1 MGTRHLTIVKQEGE
15 IKVAQYGQW
24 DGYPDGVGT
33 DIAHFLHVI
42 RSPEMM
48 ERFRRRVALCR
59 WATQEDLDSINEAME
74 MTELEAPMNQLYP
87 EFSRDTS
94 ARLLWLIMNGKKNYL
109 LPENQQERLGST
121 QFDLHAAIIAEEE
134 SEEATLL
141 NNSIDFGSDRT
152 FCEWAWVIDLDE
164 DKLECYCGYRTCDGP
179 KGIFEEFDNPV
190 RLQASF
196 DLPMVEDY
204 GEFVARCE
212 PREPTEEE
220 EAKWTEELVEQMK
233 KHKAAKLIAPIVSI
247 LPESN
252 LEWIIFIDMV
262 EGFWKGLLYIGSI
275 ALFCSKM
282 GLI

>member
-1 MGTRHLTIVKQEGE
+1 MGTRHLTIVKQKGE
-15 IKVAQYGQW
+15 VKVAQYGQW

-33 DIAHFLHVI
+33 DIVNFLHEI
-42 RSPEMM
+42 KSPEMM

-59 WATQEDLDSINEAME
+59 WATQEEIDSINEAME

-109 LPENQQERLGST
+109 LPNNQQPRLGAT
-121 QFDLHAAIIAEEE
+121 QFNLAAATVAEEE
-134 SEEATLL
+134 SKEATLL
-141 NNSIDFGSDRT
+141 NNSIDFGNDRM

-196 DLPMVEDY
+196 DLPIKEDY
-204 GEFVARCE
+204 GEFIARCE

-220 EAKWTEELVEQMK
+220 EAKWNEELMLKIAERNSTEQ
-233 KHKAAKLIAPIVSI
+233 
-247 LPESN
+247 
-252 LEWIIFIDMV
+252 
-262 EGFWKGLLYIGSI
+262 
-275 ALFCSKM
+275 
-282 GLI
+282 

>member
-1 MGTRHLTIVKQEGE
+1 MGTRHLTIVKQAGE

-33 DIAHFLHVI
+33 DIVNFLHEI

-59 WATQEDLDSINEAME
+59 WATQEDIDSINEAMD
-74 MTELEAPMNQLYP
+74 MTELDQPINQLYP

-121 QFDLHAAIIAEEE
+121 QFNLHAANLAEEE
-134 SEEATLL
+134 SKEATLL
-141 NNSIDFGSDRT
+141 NNSIDFGNDRT

-179 KGIFEEFDNPV
+179 KGIFEEFENPV

-196 DLPMVEDY
+196 DLPLKEEY
-204 GEFVARCE
+204 GEFIARCE
-212 PREPTEEE
+212 PREATEEE
-220 EAKWTEELVEQMK
+220 EAKWTEELLWEIAERNSTEQ
-233 KHKAAKLIAPIVSI
+233 
-247 LPESN
+247 
-252 LEWIIFIDMV
+252 
-262 EGFWKGLLYIGSI
+262 
-275 ALFCSKM
+275 
-282 GLI
+282 

>member
-1 MGTRHLTIVKQEGE
+1 MGTRHLTIVKQNGE
-15 IKVAQYGQW
+15 VKVAQYGQW

-33 DIAHFLHVI
+33 DIVNFLHEI

-59 WATQEDLDSINEAME
+59 WATQEDIDSINEAME
-74 MTELEAPMNQLYP
+74 MTELEAPINQLYP

-94 ARLLWLIMNGKKNYL
+94 ARLLWLIMNGKKSYL

-233 KHKAAKLIAPIVSI
+233 KQKAAKLIAPIVSM

-252 LEWIIFIDMV
+252 LEWIIFIEMV
-262 EGFWKGLLYIGSI
+262 EGFWKALLYTGSI
-275 ALFCSKM
+275 ALVCSRM

>member
-1 MGTRHLTIVKQEGE
+1 M
-15 IKVAQYGQW
+15 AQYGQW

-33 DIAHFLHVI
+33 DIVNFLHEI

-59 WATQEDLDSINEAME
+59 WATQEDIDSINEAME
-74 MTELEAPMNQLYP
+74 MTELESPTNQLYP

-94 ARLLWLIMNGKKNYL
+94 ARLLWLIMNGKKSYL
-109 LPENQQERLGST
+109 LPENQQERLEST
-121 QFDLHAAIIAEEE
+121 RFNLHAARLTEEE
-134 SEEATLL
+134 SKEVTLL
-141 NNSIDFGSDRT
+141 NNSIDFGNDRT

-179 KGIFEEFDNPV
+179 KGIFEEFENPV

-196 DLPMVEDY
+196 NLPLEEDY
-204 GEFVARCE
+204 GEFIARCE

-220 EAKWTEELVEQMK
+220 EAKWNEELIKQMT
-233 KHKAAKLIAPIVSI
+233 KHKAAKLIAPIASM
-247 LPESN
+247 LPESH
-252 LEWIIFIDMV
+252 LDWIIFIEMV
-262 EGFWKGLLYIGSI
+262 EGYWKALPVILGLLHIY
-275 ALFCSKM
+275 SKM